1 MNFARTRAGTVAG
14 QIVGDIV
21 SGKYPPGSR
30 LPTEL
35 ELCEATGVSRAT
47 LREAMKS
54 LQQLGVTSI
63 EQGRGSF
70 VNPTESWSPFEP
82 TVLAARVEGAAAD
95 SSDQWEVQLAEARR
109 VVEVDVAGL
118 AASRRTEQ
126 DLAAMQAAIGG
137 MRQASRSRDVEAFA
151 VADLA
156 FHQAV
161 MNAAGNEFI
170 RALFDPVA
178 RLMHIGR
185 MESSAPAVRRARA
198 VRVHQAIMAAIAA
211 GEPARA
217 AAAMREHLDETL
229 AWTLTASRRASGRNQ
244 ARNDGTAHDSAD
256 REARGVPKTGGGQ
269 AR

>member
-1 MNFARTRAGTVAG
+1 MNFARTVAER
-14 QIVGDIV
+14 IVDDIV

-35 ELCEATGVSRAT
+35 ELCETTGVSRAT

-70 VNPTESWSPFEP
+70 VNPTESWSPFDP
-82 TVLAARVEGAAAD
+82 AVLAARVEGAAAGSGD
-95 SSDQWEVQLAEARR
+95 PWEVQLAEARR

-126 DLAAMQAAIGG
+126 DLVAMRAAIDG
-137 MRQASRSRDVEAFA
+137 MRQASRARDVEAFA
-151 VADLA
+151 TADLA

-185 MESSAPAVRRARA
+185 VESSEPAVRRVRA

-229 AWTLTASRRASGRNQ
+229 AWTLTASRRAGSRNQ
-244 ARNDGTAHDSAD
+244 AGNGGTAHDSAG
-256 REARGVPKTGGGQ
+256 RKAGGAAGT
-269 AR
+269 R